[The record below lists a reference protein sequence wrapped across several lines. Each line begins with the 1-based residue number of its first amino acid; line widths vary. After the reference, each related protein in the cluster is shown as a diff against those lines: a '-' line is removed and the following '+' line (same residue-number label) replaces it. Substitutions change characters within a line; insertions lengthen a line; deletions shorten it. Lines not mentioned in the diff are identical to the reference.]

1 MDVAVRMRPK
11 RAVWYNTASVG
22 FCVWLTGL
30 SGAGKSTTAAA
41 LLRLLEESGI
51 AVRLLDGDAVRR
63 QFSPALGF
71 TRQDR
76 DANVRR
82 MGHAASELLPQGYAV
97 IVAAISPYRE
107 TREEVRGV
115 IGPERFVE
123 VFVNTPLEECE
134 RRDPKGLYAK
144 ARSGEVTRLTG
155 VDDPYEPP
163 LAPDIELDTVTRGA
177 EQNARMIHDHL
188 RGRGWIGK

>member
-1 MDVAVRMRPK
+1 MLP
-11 RAVWYNTASVG
+11 TG

-41 LLRLLEESGI
+41 LVRLLDAS
-51 AVRLLDGDAVRR
+51 AVAVSLLDGDAFRR
-63 QFSPALGF
+63 QSPGLGF

-82 MGHAASELLPQGYAV
+82 MGQAAAALVQRGHAV
-97 IVAAISPYRE
+97 VVAAISPYRE
-107 TREEVRGV
+107 TREEVRGA
-115 IGPERFVE
+115 IGAERFVE
-123 VFVNTPLEECE
+123 VFVNTPLDVCE

-144 ARSGEVTRLTG
+144 ARSGALSRLTG

-163 LAPDIELDTVTRGA
+163 LAPDIELDTVARDA
-177 EQNARMIHDHL
+177 NENARVILEHI
-188 RGRGWIGK
+188 RGRGWIGR